1 MDKSTGVQVLSQMP
15 FLFLIRYSLLLE
27 RVSSFFVILKSL
39 WRELLFNF
47 WMTIRFILK
56 QLFGLTFY
64 DSRQGDD
71 RNFKL
76 VTCLIDKKKNAKA

>member
-1 MDKSTGVQVLSQMP
+1 
-15 FLFLIRYSLLLE
+15 
-27 RVSSFFVILKSL
+27 
-39 WRELLFNF
+39 
-47 WMTIRFILK
+47 MTIRFILK